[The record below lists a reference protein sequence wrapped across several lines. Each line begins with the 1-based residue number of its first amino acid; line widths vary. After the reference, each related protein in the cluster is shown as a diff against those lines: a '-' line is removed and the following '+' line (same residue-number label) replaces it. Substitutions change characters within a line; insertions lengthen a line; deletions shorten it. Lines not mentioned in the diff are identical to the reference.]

1 MIRNVLLRKRFCS
14 IIGDFISR
22 KHGQKCCVYGQNG
35 KPLSKEIVKRY
46 LENFQKSAENELLS
60 SNQSNQSELLQER
73 KLINWKANEDYTR
86 LFRVF
91 YIKNV
96 FFLCDFIRDLY
107 ELDLSQ
113 NIMQIPDISVRNQD
127 LFKIELYSPKLKG
140 LSYKDLQLASA
151 INSMDFSK
159 YLLVPIDNEEYYRQ
173 EIRKL
178 TLDEQSKNILNELK
192 NTQRTTLSNKY
203 DALEYEKNKEK

>member
-1 MIRNVLLRKRFCS
+1 MIKNYLLKRRFCG

-35 KPLSKEIVKRY
+35 KPLSQDIVKRY
-46 LENFQKSAENELLS
+46 LENFEQSMKNEIQNLDL
-60 SNQSNQSELLQER
+60 NDIER
-73 KLINWKANEDYTR
+73 EGKLINWKANQDYTR
-86 LFRVF
+86 LYRVF

-113 NIMQIPDISVRNQD
+113 NIMQIPDISVKNQD

-151 INSMDFSK
+151 INSMNFEK
-159 YLLVPIDNEEYYRQ
+159 YLLVPINNEENYRQ

-178 TLDEQSKNILNELK
+178 TLDQESKNIMNELK

-203 DALEYEKNKEK
+203 DALEYEKNK